1 MFDSSFSSVDAVL
14 ELSDKELLLS
24 LVLLSLLV
32 NISTILDGDFLDR
45 LCFFLDLF
53 FELDFVSLADILS
66 AILRLFGGFNNLL

>member
-1 MFDSSFSSVDAVL
+1 ML